1 VKGLRRVALELG
13 EDGNFRES
21 AGYRPR
27 TAEEQERVNELLEQQ
42 GKNEG
47 EPQISTVEAEH
58 KEGLIH
64 GQTNEGQ
71 GLLFENLVDVIPASN
86 HATVPELQ
94 VVFDFSE
101 NPKLSNLYSSEEVIP
116 YNDFIANLYEENEW
130 QSISPDLGYY

>member
-1 VKGLRRVALELG
+1 
-13 EDGNFRES
+13 S
-21 AGYRPR
+21 ARYRPR

-58 KEGLIH
+58 KEGSIH

-101 NPKLSNLYSSEEVIP
+101 NPKLSNLYSSEEV
-116 YNDFIANLYEENEW
+116 
-130 QSISPDLGYY
+130 